1 MLQLAFWTLPW
12 SPVCNLRNTSRS
24 SLSCRE
30 VVINLEN
37 FLSSTSPLQESLLC
51 PCSYCLDCSALLLA
65 CQDLTLALSR
75 KLSLTLHLVQGLS
88 MHFLWTLFFCCAYHV
103 ASVCMSF
110 SLQKSETTSLSGL
123 FRVGTQVCKRLLNS
137 SKLR

>member
-88 MHFLWTLFFCCAYHV
+88 MHFLWTLFFLLRLPRSISLYVFLPAKVRNYLSFR
-103 ASVCMSF
+103 SVSPELAHRYVKGC
-110 SLQKSETTSLSGL
+110 
-123 FRVGTQVCKRLLNS
+123 
-137 SKLR
+137 